1 MLETVEA
8 TVVARS
14 IVDRILDEVVSSAV
28 LVPDTP
34 GDPLTGESISVRREH
49 SAGFG
54 SSAGLGSYTDLGSS
68 AGFGSSAGLGL
79 SAGLE
84 SSADLG

>member
-28 LVPDTP
+28 LVPDSP
-34 GDPLTGESISVRREH
+34 GDPLTGENIPVRREH
-49 SAGFG
+49 SA
-54 SSAGLGSYTDLGSS
+54 DLGSS
-68 AGFGSSAGLGL
+68 AG
-79 SAGLE
+79 LE
-84 SSADLG
+84 SSVDLG